1 MNIFTENTDLYP
13 TPVEVIDR
21 MLEDVAVSG
30 KVILEPSAGT
40 GNIVGRLAE
49 LGAHEVLACEND
61 PNLRAILR
69 DKPCELIADDFL
81 TLRAEDVSHVDAIV
95 MNPPFSHDMEHILHA
110 WEIAPGG
117 CTVTALCN
125 ASHISKYGYRTTL
138 QCRFLETI
146 EDHGWS
152 EDIGQVFK
160 GCKAE
165 RDTDVYVGVVR
176 LYKPRTGADE
186 FEDYLFDQAP
196 DMSAYGSDTPG
207 LMTYDFIRD
216 IVGRYVAAVSAFDEV
231 KRKADEINA
240 LARFPG
246 TDTWRQPPIEFK
258 TVYSGSDKRI
268 EAVSHDRYKKELQK
282 YYWRVIFEKMEMEK
296 FATQKLREQINRFV
310 ERQQNVPF
318 TVRNIWKVLDIV
330 MQTNG
335 QRMQTALLDAFDSIC
350 DLSAENS
357 TAGEKWK
364 TNSNYMIN
372 RRFIVPYIAEG
383 YRWRGDEPYP
393 YVNITYDGNT
403 RLMEDIT
410 KALCWFTKTP
420 YEDIPDL
427 YQMCGKSRIEWGKWF
442 EWGLFRCRAYK
453 KGTMHFE
460 FLDEDVW
467 ARFNGKVAEIRGWK
481 LPQTSEESKKQ
492 ARRSRRKAA
501 DAFSNGLFD

>member
-40 GNIVGRLAE
+40 GNIVARLAE
-49 LGAHEVLACEND
+49 LGAREILACEND
-61 PNLRAILR
+61 PNMRAILR

-81 TLRAEDVSHVDAIV
+81 TLRAEDVSHIDAIV

-125 ASHISKYGYRTTL
+125 ASHISKYSYRTTL

-146 EDHGWS
+146 KDHGWS

-165 RDTDVYVGVVR
+165 RDTDVYVGVVK

-216 IVGRYVAAVSAFDEV
+216 IVGRYVAAVSLFDDV
-231 KRKADEINA
+231 KRRADEINA

-246 TDTWRQPPIEFK
+246 TNVYSQPPIEFK
-258 TVYSGSDKRI
+258 TVYAGSDKRI
-268 EAVSHDRYKKELQK
+268 EVVSHDRYKKELQK
-282 YYWRVIFEKMEMEK
+282 YYWRIIFNKMNLER
-296 FATQKLREQINRFV
+296 FATEQLRKQINRFV

-318 TVRNIWKVLDIV
+318 TMGNIYKVISIIL
-330 MQTNG
+330 QTNG
-335 QRMQTALLDAFDSIC
+335 QRMETALLDAFDMIC
-350 DLSAENS
+350 DFSSENS

-364 TNSNYMIN
+364 TNSNYMVN
-372 RRFIVPYIAEG
+372 RRFIVPYITEG
-383 YRWRGDEPYP
+383 YRWDNEPNP
-393 YVNITYDGNT
+393 YVKIDYSRHLNKI
-403 RLMEDIT
+403 EDIVR
-410 KALCWFTKTP
+410 ALCWFTGTD
-420 YEDIPDL
+420 YAGIPDL
-427 YQMCGKSRIEWGKWF
+427 QYLCNNKSYPWGQWF
-442 EWGLFRCRAYK
+442 EWGFFRCRAYK

-481 LPQTSEESKKQ
+481 LPQTTETTKKN
-492 ARRSRRKAA
+492 RRHRQT
-501 DAFSNGLFD
+501 DATGNLFA